1 MTLFHMTLEGTTP
14 DGNWS
19 FGLWTNNT
27 GDDVSAAL
35 TKFQTAVAAMWAGD
49 MDAYIS
55 DQVAYT
61 SQKVVS
67 VDPSSG
73 RQIARADGTAT
84 DAGADAGE
92 TLPPQVALAVT
103 LRTALATRA
112 GRGRFY
118 LPPFAVT
125 QMDAGR
131 LPSATQADVLDQV
144 EQMFDSLIGN
154 SHTPVIYHRN
164 QASTTPITTVAVGDV
179 YDTQRRRR
187 DSYVEAYVSAAL

>member
-14 DGNWS
+14 DGTWS
-19 FGLWTNNT
+19 FGLWTTNT
-27 GDDVSAAL
+27 GDDAAAAL

-61 SQKVVS
+61 AQKVVT

-73 RQIARADGTAT
+73 KQIARADGVVS
-84 DAGADAGE
+84 DAGVDAGE
-92 TLPPQVALAVT
+92 TLPPQISLAVT

-118 LPPFAVT
+118 LPPFSVA
-125 QMDAGR
+125 QMDTGR
-131 LPSATQADVLDQV
+131 LPSATQTDVLDQV
-144 EQMFDSLIGN
+144 KQMFDSLIGN
-154 SHTPVIYHRN
+154 GHTPVIYHRTA
-164 QASTTPITTVAVGDV
+164 ASTTPITTLAVGDV

-187 DSYVEAYVSAAL
+187 DSYVEAYVSDSV

>member
-1 MTLFHMTLEGTTP
+1 MTLFHHTLSGTTP
-14 DGNWS
+14 EGTWS
-19 FGLWTNNT
+19 FGVWTSNT
-27 GDDVSAAL
+27 GDDAAAAL

-55 DQVAYT
+55 DQVSYT
-61 SQKVVS
+61 AQKTVT

-73 RQIARADGTAT
+73 RQIARADGAVS
-84 DAGADAGE
+84 DAGADTGE

-103 LRTALATRA
+103 LRTGLATRA

-125 QMDAGR
+125 QMLNGR
-131 LPSATQADVLDQV
+131 LPSATQTDVLDQV
-144 EQMFDSLIGN
+144 NQFFDSFIAN
-154 SHTPVIYHRN
+154 SHTPVIYHRSA
-164 QASTTPITTVAVGDV
+164 ASTTSVTRIAVGDV

-187 DSYVEAYVSAAL
+187 DTYAESYAEATL

>member
-14 DGNWS
+14 DGTWS
-19 FGLWTNNT
+19 FGLWTTNT
-27 GDDVSAAL
+27 GDDAAAAL

-55 DQVAYT
+55 DQVSYT
-61 SQKVVS
+61 GQKVVT

-73 RQIARADGTAT
+73 KQIARADGVVS
-84 DAGADAGE
+84 DAGVDAGE
-92 TLPPQVALAVT
+92 TLPPQISLAVT

-118 LPPFAVT
+118 LPPFAVA

-131 LPSATQADVLDQV
+131 LPSATQTDVLDQV
-144 EQMFDSLIGN
+144 KQMFDSLIGN
-154 SHTPVIYHRN
+154 GHTPVIYHRTA
-164 QASTTPITTVAVGDV
+164 ASTTPITTLAVGDV

-187 DSYVEAYVSAAL
+187 DSYVEAYVSDAV

>member
-1 MTLFHMTLEGTTP
+1 VTLFHMTLEGTTP

-19 FGLWTNNT
+19 FGVWTTNT
-27 GDDVSAAL
+27 GDDVAAAL

-61 SQKVVS
+61 AQKVVS

-73 RQIARADGTAT
+73 KQIARADGVVT
-84 DAGADAGE
+84 DAGVDTGE
-92 TLPPQVALAVT
+92 TLPPQIALAVS

-118 LPPFAVT
+118 LPPFSVA

-131 LPSATQADVLDQV
+131 LPAATQTDVLDQV
-144 EQMFDSLIGN
+144 NQFYDSLIAN
-154 SHTPVIYHRN
+154 SHTPVIYHRTA
-164 QASTTPITTVAVGDV
+164 ASTTPVTVIAVGDV

-187 DSYVEAYVSAAL
+187 DSYQEAYASAAL